1 MIDLTIENDAVT
13 EYVLQ
18 KPRWVS
24 ALAFPWF
31 GAIIVLIVLITCIIQ
46 YPQTAN
52 ARVQFAT
59 LDQAGKTATIEI
71 DVAENSLYSIDTG
84 QLVQLRLADYAYTR
98 FGILEGR
105 IRYIYGVT
113 PNNNLKA
120 RIFLTKGFETN
131 RHYHLEFKQGLKAD
145 GLIIIKNMNLIQ
157 RIFAGPVRLNR

>member
-1 MIDLTIENDAVT
+1 MTELAIEKDAVT

-18 KPRWVS
+18 KPHWVS

-31 GAIIVLIVLITCIIQ
+31 AAIIALIVAITCIIQ

-52 ARVQFAT
+52 ARVQFT
-59 LDQAGKTATIEI
+59 SLDQAGKTATVEI
-71 DVAENSLYSIDTG
+71 DVTENSLYNIDTG
-84 QLVQLRLADYAYTR
+84 QVVQLRLADYAFAR

-105 IRYIYGVT
+105 VKYIYGVT

-120 RIFLTKGFETN
+120 RIFFTNGFVTT
-131 RHYHLEFKQGLKAD
+131 RHYRPEFKEGLKAD
-145 GLIIIKNMNLIQ
+145 GLIIIKKMNLIQ